1 MHTFAAHDLHE
12 HAAELVR
19 DAEAGKLSLVTKDGL
34 PVFVALPFDDALL
47 RDGLQTAL
55 AIRLFDEETLTL
67 SPAARLA
74 GMDVAEFLGAL
85 AALRIPVAR
94 PRQGDLE
101 QELAA
106 FG

>member
-1 MHTFAAHDLHE
+1 MHTFAATDLHE

-47 RDGLQTAL
+47 REGVQTAL
-55 AIRLFDEETLTL
+55 AVKLFDEEAL
-67 SPAARLA
+67 SLGQAARLA
-74 GMDVAEFLGAL
+74 GMDQLAFMERL
-85 AALRIPVAR
+85 AALRIPVGR
-94 PRQGDLE
+94 PRPGELE
-101 QELAA
+101 QELET